1 MSAPIKQTTAVVA
14 APPEV
19 AAGVVA
25 APPRRSVPWG
35 WIVGGIVG
43 SIVAAML
50 LAVVVGA
57 IIYEVHRGRRRP
69 GGTPFLPVTPVGP
82 RGGVLAPV
90 GVPLPAGRYKIL
102 WGSTGLYLG
111 AGATADSPAVLV
123 AAAAAPTWTYTEATA
138 TGGVAGSFTLATGS
152 ALSTGTATALVGPV
166 PVYVGVPAATATGS
180 WVPARDTVGGNAV
193 PGSIYNV
200 ALGGCLRPDGNAGV
214 GSRVVLA
221 PSCSVAERG
230 WFFESVSA

>member
-1 MSAPIKQTTAVVA
+1 MSVPVKQTTAVVA

-19 AAGVVA
+19 AAGVVS

-35 WIVGGIVG
+35 WIVGGIIG

-50 LAVVVGA
+50 LTVVIGA
-57 IIYEVHRGRRRP
+57 IIFEIRRGRRRP
-69 GGTPFLPVTPVGP
+69 DATPFLPVTPVGP
-82 RGGVLAPV
+82 RGGVPAPV

-123 AAAAAPTWTYTEATA
+123 AAAAAPTWTYAEATA
-138 TGGVAGSFTLATGS
+138 TGGVAGSFTLPTGS

-166 PVYVGVPAATATGS
+166 PVYVGVPATTATGS

-230 WFFESVSA
+230 WLFESVNA